1 MLLPIFKQSDH
12 KSTKQP
18 SKRPNGSIIGDAIF
32 ESSAKGINIPPFF
45 NKDKYSKDEYADQF
59 AQENLLQCRC
69 LAYTK
74 QTTITG
80 KGPTDS
86 KSKADSKNE
95 ERPNNTEKASALSS
109 EYDKGGYIKPVNF
122 SNAISPSSH
131 VSRLPSRKEN
141 SAESRKSYSKTKVLS
156 DGKSIQGIICRLL
169 ENSTEEKKYQKD
181 SIALNNLHYHALSDV
196 VKNAKLLLVKD
207 ENSTKFLIKRKRSE
221 VKDLLGY
228 SELNLQAKKIEL
240 LPKEHRR
247 KEYVQTTVPSEVKHK
262 RHHKS
267 KLLKRSFSPIIER
280 NENASIKEH
289 TNFNNVYKK
298 RNHNNDSL
306 DIIKKRTRMINIDRC
321 NTGSGSK
328 DENEMPEAEPNP
340 QHFSSKLLIK
350 TFRKGSQIKSST
362 PISKLKGKV
371 DSENK
376 MENEQPQLKNINTS
390 NRPKRILRKEIKKIE
405 EEPVPIQKKPPVPR
419 FSFLVRV
426 PKEKV
431 EEKIVEEKVKPKP
444 KPMPVFQS
452 NDSYLVHH

>member
-1 MLLPIFKQSDH
+1 
-12 KSTKQP
+12 
-18 SKRPNGSIIGDAIF
+18 
-32 ESSAKGINIPPFF
+32 
-45 NKDKYSKDEYADQF
+45 
-59 AQENLLQCRC
+59 
-69 LAYTK
+69 
-74 QTTITG
+74 
-80 KGPTDS
+80 
-86 KSKADSKNE
+86 
-95 ERPNNTEKASALSS
+95 
-109 EYDKGGYIKPVNF
+109 
-122 SNAISPSSH
+122 

-141 SAESRKSYSKTKVLS
+141 CSESRKSYSKTKVLN

-169 ENSTEEKKYQKD
+169 ENNIEEKKTQKD
-181 SIALNNLHYHALSDV
+181 SIVLNNMHYHALSDV

-207 ENSTKFLIKRKRSE
+207 ETSTKFLIKRKRSD

-247 KEYVQTTVPSEVKHK
+247 KEYVQTTLPSDIIRK

-280 NENASIKEH
+280 NENASIKDH
-289 TNFNNVYKK
+289 SNLNNVYKK

-328 DENEMPEAEPNP
+328 DENEVPENEPNP
-340 QHFSSKLLIK
+340 QQYSSKLLIK
-350 TFRKGSQIKSST
+350 TFRKGSQVKSST

-376 MENEQPQLKNINTS
+376 NESEQPQLKNLNAN
-390 NRPKRILRKEIKKIE
+390 NRAKRVYKKEIKKMEAE
-405 EEPVPIQKKPPVPR
+405 ELAPLPKKPPVPR
-419 FSFLVRV
+419 FSFLVRL

-431 EEKIVEEKVKPKP
+431 EEKVVVEEKKPKP
-444 KPMPVFQS
+444 KPLPVFQS
-452 NDSYLVHH
+452 NDSYLVFILH